1 MTKKKITVL
10 SVSAAILVLAVI
22 AGILALPYCR
32 SNPLFSALGCKPE
45 EIAKIESFYLTSEGK
60 ASAEF
65 TDPEEIQQFLAC
77 FSEIQIKRKWAPAPS
92 TLVLGPSSEIRFY
105 DKNNNLIL
113 YFSYSK
119 YGDFVLRDFTHDRT
133 YSSET
138 QPKTA
143 VLEQIHQPFL
153 TPFTP
158 EELALP
164 Q

>member
-45 EIAKIESFYLTSEGK
+45 DIAKIESFYLTSEGK

-105 DKNNNLIL
+105 DKNNNLIK
-113 YFSYSK
+113 K
-119 YGDFVLRDFTHDRT
+119 YNNDAIQGK
-133 YSSET
+133 E
-138 QPKTA
+138 
-143 VLEQIHQPFL
+143 
-153 TPFTP
+153 
-158 EELALP
+158 
-164 Q
+164 